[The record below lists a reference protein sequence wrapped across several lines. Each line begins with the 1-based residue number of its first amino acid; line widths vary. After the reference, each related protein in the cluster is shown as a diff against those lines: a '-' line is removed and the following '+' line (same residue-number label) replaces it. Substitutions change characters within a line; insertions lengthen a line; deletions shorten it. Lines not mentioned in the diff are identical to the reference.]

1 MQNDVY
7 ERLKDISIF
16 ALLPEP
22 AMRALSEQALV
33 KTYPKNT
40 IIFNEGDDS
49 GSFHVILSG
58 GVRVY
63 LSNEDGKEHTLSQDG
78 PGKYFGELALLD
90 DALRTASI
98 ITTEKST
105 CGIISKTVFKN
116 WLSEHPE
123 AALPI
128 MKGLVQ
134 MIRKLTDNVKSLALS
149 DVYGRL
155 RTVLLNLLDETGTE
169 NTIEPK
175 PTQQQL
181 ANRIGASREMVS
193 KIFKELVTGGY
204 IAVEKKSL
212 IINKKLPVSW

>member
-16 ALLPEP
+16 AHLPQP
-22 AMRALSEQALV
+22 AMVALSEQALV

-40 IIFNEGDDS
+40 IVFNEGDDS
-49 GSFHVILSG
+49 ASFHVILKGS
-58 GVRVY
+58 VRVY

-78 PGKYFGELALLD
+78 AGKYFGELALLD
-90 DALRTASI
+90 EAPRTASV

-155 RTVLLNLLDETGTE
+155 RTVLLNLSGETGTGS
-169 NTIEPK
+169 TIEPK

-212 IINKKLPVSW
+212 IINKKLPISW